1 MTKVDLLIKNG
12 KVFNSYL
19 RKFIAADIAIKAGKF
34 YWVAQEIKT
43 VEPKKVLNLD
53 GEYIIPGLIDSHMHI
68 ESSMTT
74 PAIMGQNCA
83 KYGTTTII
91 ADDHEIANVAGIE
104 GLKRV
109 MSQKS
114 LTDIFFAIPS
124 SVPST
129 TPELETTGGLIGEKE
144 TTELLKDPQI
154 ICLGE
159 AMNFKGITS
168 DDNSLIKRLIKICR
182 EERPTMPLEGHCPK
196 YSGEDLAKFIYAGIT
211 SDHTQQTPESIL
223 EKISNGMFVQLQK
236 KSLTKEVISAVIDH
250 NLFEHVAIVTDD
262 IMPDDLLQGH
272 LNLLVKRAIQLGM
285 KPEDAIYIS
294 SFTPARRMGLWDRGS
309 IAPGRV
315 ADFIIINDL
324 QSFEIKN
331 VYKNGVLVD
340 QEEKLIPEFDFGPE
354 LLHSIKA
361 DKLTVNDIELKTN
374 LVANG
379 EVVANVIQISK
390 VGTFTKKV
398 QRKITVQDHR
408 VLWHKSGLAL
418 LFIQERY
425 GKTNGQLSYG
435 LVEGALS
442 GKGAIGATWAHDHH
456 NLMVLGTD
464 LTSMIL
470 VQNQLV
476 KQQGG
481 YIAAIEN
488 KITANAPLPVGGVV
502 SQAPISLL
510 GKQIKQVRSAMNQ
523 LGYFNTNEIMS
534 FSTLSLLVSQ
544 EIKMSDK
551 GMFDVKTQNK
561 IPLFSK
567 DETNE

>member
-19 RKFIAADIAIKAGKF
+19 RKFVESDVAIKGGKF
-34 YWVAQEIKT
+34 YWVACDIKKI
-43 VEPKKVLNLD
+43 EPKKVLNL
-53 GEYIIPGLIDSHMHI
+53 GGKYIIPGLVDSHMHI

-91 ADDHEIANVAGIE
+91 ADDHEIANVAGIK
-104 GLKRV
+104 GLKKF

-114 LTDIFFAIPS
+114 PVDIFFAIPS

-129 TPELETTGGLIGEKE
+129 TPEMETTGGLISEKE
-144 TTELLKDPQI
+144 IIELLKDPQI

-159 AMNFKGITS
+159 AMNFQGITS
-168 DDNSLIKRLIKICR
+168 DDDSLIKRLIKICR
-182 EERPTMPLEGHCPK
+182 EQRPTMPLEGHCPK
-196 YSGEDLAKFIYAGIT
+196 YSGEDLAKFIYSGIT
-211 SDHTQQTPESIL
+211 SDHTQQTSKSIL
-223 EKISNGMFVQLQK
+223 EKVENGMFVQLQK
-236 KSLTKEVISAVIDH
+236 KSMTKEVINAVINY
-250 NLFEHVAIVTDD
+250 NLFEHVALVTDD
-262 IMPDDLLQGH
+262 IMPDDLLRGH
-272 LNLLVKRAIQLGM
+272 LNLLVKRAIEFGM

-294 SFTPARRMGLWDRGS
+294 SYTPARRMGLWDRGA

-315 ADFIIINDL
+315 ADFIVLNDL
-324 QSFEIKN
+324 QDFEIQS
-331 VYKNGVLVD
+331 VYKNGILIES
-340 QEEKLIPEFDFGPE
+340 EEKAIPEFNFGPE

-379 EVVANVIQISK
+379 AVIANVIQISK
-390 VGTFTKKV
+390 VGTFTKRV

-425 GKTNGQLSYG
+425 GKTDGQLSYG

-456 NLMVLGTD
+456 NLMVIGTD

-481 YIAAIEN
+481 YIAAIDN

-523 LGYFNTNEIMS
+523 LGYINTNEIMS

-561 IPLFSK
+561 IPLFNK